1 MASQTIIA
9 AIGEYIRRHW
19 FKLSLLILILFAC
32 FRKELSF
39 SIRMNGNEGQKKTEK
54 RKESPDIK
62 VTASDKVKTEESTP
76 LSILGNLFSSD
87 SDKDKMPE
95 IDEATQWAYL
105 KRFKDVAVGERKK
118 YGIPSSII
126 VANALRQ
133 SFAGKRDLTLK
144 SNNHFAIPCTLDWSG
159 TGDNYGKTCYRRYEN
174 AWLSFRDHSIFITSG
189 KFSKLHSLG
198 ETNYKAWAQG
208 LQNLGYPSGGQ
219 TLADDLIKII
229 ETFGLDKLDKI

>member
-1 MASQTIIA
+1 MSSQIIKL
-9 AIGEYIRRHW
+9 AIGDYIRKHW
-19 FKLSLLILILFAC
+19 FKLSLLLLILFAC
-32 FRKELSF
+32 FRKEMSF
-39 SIRMNGNEGQKKTEK
+39 SIRMNADGKKSEK

-62 VTASDKVKTEESTP
+62 VTGADKVQTEESTP
-76 LSILGNLFSSD
+76 LSILGNLFTD
-87 SDKDKMPE
+87 NGDNDKMPD

-133 SFAGKRDLTLK
+133 SFAGKRELTMK

-159 TGDNYGKTCYRRYEN
+159 TGDNYGKTCYRHYEN

-189 KFSKLHSLG
+189 KFSKLHNLG
-198 ETNYKAWAQG
+198 DTNYKAWAEG
-208 LQNLGYPSGGQ
+208 LQNLGYPSGGGK
-219 TLADDLIKII
+219 LAEELIKII
-229 ETFGLDKLDKI
+229 ETYGLDKLDKI

>member
-1 MASQTIIA
+1 MSSQTITA
-9 AIGEYIRRHW
+9 ALGDYIRKHW

-39 SIRMNGNEGQKKTEK
+39 SIRMNAEGEHKKSEK
-54 RKESPDIK
+54 KKEPSDVK
-62 VTASDKVKTEESTP
+62 VTVAEKGKTDESTP
-76 LSILGNLFSSD
+76 LSILGNLFD
-87 SDKDKMPE
+87 STDENDKMPD

-133 SFAGKRDLTLK
+133 SFAGKRDLTVK

-198 ETNYKAWAQG
+198 ATNYKAWAQG
-208 LQNLGYPSGGQ
+208 LQSLGYPSGGE
-219 TLADDLIKII
+219 TLAEDLIRII
-229 ETFGLDKLDKI
+229 ETYGLDKLDKI